1 MQPKI
6 QRFIS
11 KLSTANDLNQQYTT
25 DKQFHSLTLSPQIY
39 TSEQQ
44 MRPRWTNTPSTE
56 PTTTITNPIVV
67 DENPMLQY
75 ALALTMSEN
84 PDQIPPLPQPVVPS
98 STIDKCGNLGFKSE
112 SYVYFK
118 K

>member
-39 TSEQQ
+39 TK
-44 MRPRWTNTPSTE
+44 

-84 PDQIPPLPQPVVPS
+84 PDQIPPLP
-98 STIDKCGNLGFKSE
+98 
-112 SYVYFK
+112 
-118 K
+118 